1 MKLLVATTNAGKIRE
16 IGAVLAGQVPEACG
30 LELLGLNDLQG
41 ISQAEENGA
50 TFEENALIKARHC
63 YSLSGID
70 CVADDSGLEVDAL
83 SGGPGVLSAR
93 YAGPQ
98 ATDQDRVSKLLDEL
112 KQVPMTRRGA
122 RFVCIA
128 AFAGSEGE
136 KVFAGYAE
144 GVILTAP
151 RGDGGFGY
159 DPIFYYEPLGR
170 TFAELATDEKSRISH
185 RGVAFAQM
193 GHWLAGGRA
202 G

>member
-1 MKLLVATTNAGKIRE
+1 MKLLVATTNSGKIRE
-16 IGAVLAGQVPEACG
+16 IGAILEGQVSEPCG

-41 ISQAEENGA
+41 VSQAEETGT

-70 CVADDSGLEVDAL
+70 CVADDSGLEVEAL
-83 SGGPGVLSAR
+83 SGRPGVFSAR
-93 YAGPQ
+93 YGGPQ
-98 ATDQDRVSKLLDEL
+98 ATDQDRVSTMLDEL

-122 RFVCIA
+122 RFVCVA
-128 AFAGSEGE
+128 AFAGSGGE
-136 KVFAGYAE
+136 KVFTGYAE

-151 RGDGGFGY
+151 RGGGGFGY

-170 TFAELATDEKSRISH
+170 TFAELTMDEKSRISH
-185 RGVAFAQM
+185 RSVAFAQM
-193 GHWLAGGRA
+193 GLWLAGGRA